1 MTKNARLLALAATLA
16 LGGVSVAH
24 ADTAVT
30 TNFYGESYP
39 VEQSAPSTLTREAVI
54 ADLVAARAN
63 HTMPRDGEWDNVPAR
78 IGNSAASTLTREEVR
93 NEAIAATRDHFQPTI
108 SGDY

>member
-1 MTKNARLLALAATLA
+1 MTKNARLFALAATLA

-30 TNFYGESYP
+30 ANSYGESYP
-39 VEQSAPSTLTREAVI
+39 IEQSAPSTLTREAVI
-54 ADLVAARAN
+54 ADLAAARAN
-63 HTMPRDGEWDNVPAR
+63 HTMPRDGEWDNVPAQ
-78 IGNSAASTLTREEVR
+78 IGNSAQSTLTREEVR
-93 NEAIAATRDHFQPTI
+93 DEAIAAMRDHSQPAI